1 MDFPK
6 PASPFHGG
14 TPQIG
19 EAEIDLRLAYLKYT
33 AEDQSVLNQAWD
45 YIQSCS
51 QHNIDRFYAHVGA
64 FAETGS
70 YIQDGRQLERLRGM
84 QQHYLRELFCA
95 PVDVAYVE
103 NRLRVGMVHHHI
115 GLEPHWYLGSCS
127 QLLSEITHSLAPIL
141 TEDPRFYAAAMQSV
155 VKRLFFDMGI
165 AMNAYVFT
173 DRHALSKSSSSLRES
188 EALLSE
194 AHDLAQLARWELLL
208 PEGPL
213 NGCPR
218 AQEML
223 HLEQTQENNGYERLR
238 YWVNPADRAE
248 VDAAFASTL
257 SSGVTYD
264 VRYRVEHPG
273 YPLRMLRERGR
284 ALLENGKPVRVVG
297 TVQDISLQISQL
309 SRIEQLALFDD
320 LTHLPNRA
328 SFLGNLERH
337 LIDAG
342 RTREP
347 FSLLFIDLDDFK
359 EINDTRGHS
368 VGDEV
373 LVEVARRLKESLHP
387 REMVARLGGD
397 EFVVLTP
404 ARDRENA
411 TVAAARFSAAIARP
425 MWIGPSMVGIRAS
438 IGIAICPEDGH
449 KSGLLLRNADI
460 AMYAAKSSRSGI
472 ETYRAEMSE
481 RLQRR
486 AQLASRLQLA
496 LDENALELYYQ
507 PQVTVADGRLVGV
520 EALLR
525 WHDPVLGRV
534 SPDEFIPLAEHR
546 GLIGALGQWVASQA
560 CRQLRIW
567 ASAGLD
573 LPGQLAINI
582 SPRQLDD
589 PLFADQLLQQVRQ
602 AGVLPAQIDLELT
615 ESGIMLDPDSS
626 LSILEKLKD
635 AGFSLSLDDFG
646 MGYSSLAHL
655 RGLPLDKIK
664 LDRSFVLGMLEQPH
678 DYAIVVATIA
688 MAQSLG
694 LRMVAEGVETPQQVD
709 ALKRLGCRHAQ
720 GYFYG
725 EPLPAAQF
733 AEQWLR
739 TPDNAGESGSPVD
752 APSMK

>member
-6 PASPFHGG
+6 PSSPFSGG
-14 TPQIG
+14 TPEIPQ
-19 EAEIDLRLAYLKYT
+19 AEIDLRLAYLKYT
-33 AEDQSVLNQAWD
+33 TEDQRNLNQAWD

-70 YIQDGRQLERLRGM
+70 YIHDGRQLDRLRGM

-95 PVDVAYVE
+95 PVDGAYVE
-103 NRLRVGMVHHHI
+103 NRLRIGMVHHHI

-127 QLLSEITHSLAPIL
+127 QLLSEITHSLEPIL

-155 VKRLFFDMGI
+155 VKRLFLDMGI

-173 DRHALSKSSSSLRES
+173 DRHALSRSTSSLRES

-194 AHDLAQLARWELLL
+194 AHDLAQLARWELFL

-223 HLEQTQENNGYERLR
+223 HLEQTQEKNGYERLR

-273 YPLRMLRERGR
+273 HPLRMLRERGR

-297 TVQDISLQISQL
+297 TVQDISLQVSQL

-328 SFLGNLERH
+328 NFLGNLERH

-359 EINDTRGHS
+359 EINDTQGHS

-373 LVEVARRLKESLHP
+373 LIEIARRLKENLKP
-387 REMVARLGGD
+387 QEMVARLGGD

-404 ARDRENA
+404 TKTKDSA
-411 TVAAARFSAAIARP
+411 TSAALRFSTAISRP
-425 MWIGPSMVGIRAS
+425 MWIGQSTMGIRAS
-438 IGIAICPEDGH
+438 IGIATCPEDGV

-472 ETYRAEMSE
+472 EIYRPEMSE
-481 RLQRR
+481 RLLRR
-486 AQLASRLQLA
+486 AQLASRLQHA
-496 LDENALELYYQ
+496 LDEGALELYYQ
-507 PQVTVADGRLVGV
+507 PQVTVADGTLVGA

-525 WHDPVLGRV
+525 WHDPVLGQV

-546 GLIGALGQWVASQA
+546 GLIGAVGQWVAGQA
-560 CRQLRIW
+560 CRQLRLW
-567 ASAGLD
+567 ESAGLT

-589 PLFADQLLQQVRQ
+589 PQFAEQLLHQVRQ
-602 AGVLPAQIDLELT
+602 AGVQPGKIDLELT

-655 RGLPLDKIK
+655 RGFPLDKIK

-694 LRMVAEGVETPQQVD
+694 LRMVAEGVENPLQVD
-709 ALKRLGCRHAQ
+709 ALKRLGCSHAQ

-725 EPLPAAQF
+725 KPLPAQQF
-733 AEQWLR
+733 AEQWLAAGCD
-739 TPDNAGESGSPVD
+739 TGESVLSADTPW
-752 APSMK
+752 MK

>member
-6 PASPFHGG
+6 PSSPFSGG
-14 TPQIG
+14 TPEIPQ
-19 EAEIDLRLAYLKYT
+19 AEIDLRLAYLKYN
-33 AEDQSVLNQAWD
+33 AEDQRNLNQAWD

-70 YIQDGRQLERLRGM
+70 YIQDGRQLDRLRGM

-95 PVDVAYVE
+95 PVDPAYVD
-103 NRLRVGMVHHHI
+103 NRLRIGMVHHHI

-127 QLLSEITHSLAPIL
+127 QLLSEITHSLEPIL

-155 VKRLFFDMGI
+155 IKRLFLDMGI

-173 DRHALSKSSSSLRES
+173 DRHALSKSTSSLRES

-194 AHDLAQLARWELLL
+194 AHDLAQLARWELFL

-223 HLEQTQENNGYERLR
+223 HLEQTQEKNGYERLR

-257 SSGVTYD
+257 ASGVTYD

-273 YPLRMLRERGR
+273 HPLRMLRERGR

-297 TVQDISLQISQL
+297 TVQDISLQVSQL

-320 LTHLPNRA
+320 LTQLPNRA
-328 SFLGNLERH
+328 NFLGNLERH

-342 RTREP
+342 KTRKP

-359 EINDTRGHS
+359 EINDTQGHS

-373 LVEVARRLKESLHP
+373 LIEVARRLKENLKP
-387 REMVARLGGD
+387 QEMVARLGGD

-404 ARDRENA
+404 TGAKDGA
-411 TVAAARFSAAIARP
+411 TTAALRFSTAIGRP
-425 MWIGPSMVGIRAS
+425 LWIGQSMMGIRAS
-438 IGIAICPEDGH
+438 IGIASCPEDGL

-472 ETYRAEMSE
+472 EIYRPEMSE
-481 RLQRR
+481 RLLRR
-486 AQLASRLQLA
+486 AQLASRLQHA
-496 LDENALELYYQ
+496 LDEGALELYYQ
-507 PQVTVADGRLVGV
+507 PQVTVADGTLVGA

-525 WHDPVLGRV
+525 WHDPVLGQV

-546 GLIGALGQWVASQA
+546 GLIGAVGQWVAAQA
-560 CRQLRIW
+560 CRQLHHW
-567 ASAGLD
+567 ESAGRA

-589 PLFADQLLQQVRQ
+589 PQFAEQLLELVRQ
-602 AGVLPAQIDLELT
+602 AGVLPGKIDLELT
-615 ESGIMLDPDSS
+615 ESGIMIDPESS
-626 LSILEKLKD
+626 LSILQKLKD

-655 RGLPLDKIK
+655 RGFPLDKIK

-694 LRMVAEGVETPQQVD
+694 LRMVAEGVESALQVD
-709 ALKRLGCRHAQ
+709 ALKRLGCSHAQ

-725 EPLPAAQF
+725 VPLPAEQF
-733 AEQWLR
+733 AEQWLN
-739 TPDNAGESGSPVD
+739 T
-752 APSMK
+752 

>member
-1 MDFPK
+1 MDFSK
-6 PASPFHGG
+6 PTAPFSGG
-14 TPQIG
+14 TPEIS
-19 EAEIDLRLAYLKYT
+19 ESEIDLRLAYLKYT
-33 AEDQSVLNQAWD
+33 AEDPLNLNQAWD

-70 YIQDGRQLERLRGM
+70 YLSDGRQLDRLRGM

-95 PVDVAYVE
+95 PVDRTYVD
-103 NRLRVGMVHHHI
+103 NRLRIGMVHHHI

-127 QLLSEITHSLAPIL
+127 QLLSEITHSLEPIL
-141 TEDPRFYAAAMQSV
+141 TEDPRFYAKAMQSV

-194 AHDLAQLARWELLL
+194 AHDLAQLARWELFL

-223 HLEQTQENNGYERLR
+223 HLEQTQEKNGYERLR
-238 YWVNPADRAE
+238 CWVNPADRAD

-257 SSGVTYD
+257 SSGLTYD
-264 VRYRVEHPG
+264 IRYRVEHPG
-273 YPLRMLRERGR
+273 HPLRMLRERGR

-297 TVQDISLQISQL
+297 TVQDISLQVSQL

-328 SFLGNLERH
+328 NFLGNLERH

-342 RTREP
+342 KTRKP
-347 FSLLFIDLDDFK
+347 LSLLFIDLDEFK
-359 EINDTRGHS
+359 EINDTQGHS

-373 LVEVARRLKESLHP
+373 LVEVARRLKENLKP
-387 REMVARLGGD
+387 QEMVARLGGD

-404 ARDRENA
+404 DKVAESAKAVALRL
-411 TVAAARFSAAIARP
+411 AAAIGRP
-425 MWIGPSMVGIRAS
+425 MWIGESMMSIRAS
-438 IGIAICPEDGH
+438 IGIATSPEDGI

-460 AMYAAKSSRSGI
+460 AMYAAKSSHSGI
-472 ETYRAEMSE
+472 EIYRPEMSA
-481 RLQRR
+481 RLLRR

-507 PQVTVADGRLVGV
+507 PQVTVADGTLVGA

-525 WHDPVLGRV
+525 WLDPVLGRV

-546 GLIGALGQWVASQA
+546 GLIGAVGHWVAGRA
-560 CRQLRIW
+560 CQQLRLW
-567 ASAGLD
+567 ESAGLT

-589 PLFADQLLQQVRQ
+589 PQFADQLLQQVRQ
-602 AGVLPAQIDLELT
+602 AGVLPEKIDLELT
-615 ESGIMLDPDSS
+615 ESGIMLDPDSL
-626 LSILEKLKD
+626 LSILQKLKD

-655 RGLPLDKIK
+655 RGFPLDKIK

-688 MAQSLG
+688 MAQNLG
-694 LRMVAEGVETPQQVD
+694 LRMVAEGVESPLQVD
-709 ALKRLGCRHAQ
+709 ALKRLGCSHAQ
-720 GYFYG
+720 GYYYG
-725 EPLPAAQF
+725 EPLPA
-733 AEQWLR
+733 
-739 TPDNAGESGSPVD
+739 
-752 APSMK
+752 K